1 MVDTLDEDYILTPED
16 LKITRELDRAILL
29 EKEFLSAIHQPCYL
43 KFKRDTVTIYFF
55 GHSPSCP
62 LPGIEYSQQGDGDS
76 DSWQSATCPIGDAF
90 FAAYTKLLEKAKIL
104 NSFELDSSRLDAVYQ
119 VISDMRLLAV
129 AIESL
134 DDAMHTPSDLMDRL
148 SYFCESD
155 IKPLYGDRQVQSNTY
170 QVLQRYLN
178 GKTPDHLE
186 FLSYV
191 REELDFNYQCDN
203 LYQVCGAILDYLC
216 HYTIYEQYNSK
227 PHKYS
232 LRRCPRCGRY
242 FTTSDR
248 KIIYCQHVDE
258 QGKTCADWQE
268 ADRKKKFAKIS
279 KNDANQLAEK
289 IRCRLYSY
297 RNAIKTSRDDH
308 TNDPRLVD
316 RDNLYKLYLK
326 CRKKYSKSPNFD
338 TWIAECAAQLPKSRN
353 ESYDKFKEWLLER
366 S

>member
-55 GHSPSCP
+55 GRSPSCT
-62 LPGIEYSQQGDGDS
+62 LPGIEYSQQGDSGN
-76 DSWQSATCPIGDAF
+76 WQSTTCPIGDAF
-90 FAAYTKLLEKAKIL
+90 FAAYKKLIEQAKIL

-119 VISDMRLLAV
+119 LISDMRLLVVAV
-129 AIESL
+129 ESL
-134 DDAMHTPSDLMDRL
+134 DDAIHTSSDLMDRL

-155 IKPLYGDRQVQSNTY
+155 VKPLYGDRQVQDNTY
-170 QVLQRYLN
+170 QVLQRYIN
-178 GKTPDHLE
+178 GKDPDHPA

-191 REELDFNYQCDN
+191 REKLDFNYKCDN
-203 LYQVCGAILDYLC
+203 LYQMCGAILDYLC
-216 HYTIYEQYNSK
+216 HYTIYDCYSSK

-242 FTTSDR
+242 FTTADR
-248 KIIYCQHVDE
+248 KIVYCQHVDE

-268 ADRKKKFAKIS
+268 VERKKKLAQIP
-279 KNDANQLAEK
+279 KNDAEKLAEK
-289 IRCRLYSY
+289 IRRRLYSY
-297 RNAIKTSRDDH
+297 RTAIKISRNDYTDD
-308 TNDPRLVD
+308 TRYTE
-316 RDNLYKLYLK
+316 RDELYKLYTK
-326 CRKKYSKSPNFD
+326 RCKEHSQRPDFAE
-338 TWIAECAAQLPKSRN
+338 WVEECAAQLPKSRN
-353 ESYDKFKEWLLER
+353 ESYDKFKKWLLER

>member
-1 MVDTLDEDYILTPED
+1 MVDTLNEDYTLTPAD
-16 LKITRELDRAILL
+16 LEITRELERAFSV
-29 EKEFLSAIHQPCYL
+29 EKKFLASIHQPCYL
-43 KFKRDTVTIYFF
+43 KFKRDTVTIFFF
-55 GHSPSCP
+55 GHCPFCP

-76 DSWQSATCPIGDAF
+76 CQSATCSIGDAF
-90 FAAYTKLLEKAKIL
+90 FAAYKKLLEQAKIL

-129 AIESL
+129 AVDSL

-148 SYFCESD
+148 LYFCESD
-155 IKPLYGDRQVQSNTY
+155 VKPFYGSREVQDNTY

-178 GKTPDHLE
+178 GKAPDHPA

-191 REELDFNYQCDN
+191 REKLDFNYKCNN

-216 HYTIYEQYNSK
+216 HYTIYDRYSSK

-242 FTTSDR
+242 FTTADR
-248 KIIYCQHVDE
+248 KIIYCQHIDE

-268 ADRKKKFAKIS
+268 ADRKKKFAQIP
-279 KNDANQLAEK
+279 KNDAEELAEK
-289 IRCRLYSY
+289 IRRRLYSY
-297 RNAIKTSRDDH
+297 RMVIKISRTDYK
-308 TNDPRLVD
+308 NDPRYSE
-316 RDNLYKLYLK
+316 RDELYKLYTK
-326 CRKKYSKSPNFD
+326 RCKDYSQRPDFAE
-338 TWIAECAAQLPKSRN
+338 WIAECAARLPKSRN
-353 ESYDKFKEWLLER
+353 ESYDKFKKWLLER